1 MSDFTNPSIIS
12 HVSVGTSDV
21 KRACAFYDAVLA
33 TIGAR
38 RVLDEGFAVAY
49 GKQFPEFW
57 VQPPHN
63 GAPPQSATAHILPS
77 LPVRAPKSMRFT
89 LPRLRQAARTTV
101 PLAHAP
107 TTAPNI
113 TALSSATSMAT
124 RSRRCSGTARRRN
137 SAQAGNGRRD
147 RLGTLS

>member
-63 GAPPQSATAHILPS
+63 GAPPQ
-77 LPVRAPKSMRFT
+77 V
-89 LPRLRQAARTTV
+89 
-101 PLAHAP
+101 
-107 TTAPNI
+107 
-113 TALSSATSMAT
+113 
-124 RSRRCSGTARRRN
+124 
-137 SAQAGNGRRD
+137 GNGAHFAFSAGSRAEVDAFHIAALAAGGKDDGAPGPRPDYGREYYGAFVRD
-147 RLGTLS
+147 LDGNKIEAMFWDGAPPE